1 MERPGWESLQKIER
15 VLWGATLVALP
26 VTSFRY
32 LPFMGADTQ
41 VRPLSLLPAALLFI
55 SLAIRSIRERHLIL
69 WNGNF
74 QPVLLFILIAAAA
87 SAAGFFLAPA
97 DLFSFS
103 YSGRVLRAWLSFGVG
118 IIFLVTSMA
127 MNQDEPDLRFTL
139 KWLYIGLI
147 ANVAWSLVQSLEI
160 YVFQTNIVDS
170 IQRKMMMA
178 GLPPNNR
185 ISGLALEPSWLAA
198 QVITLYLPWTFAGVI
213 KYYNWN
219 KWRWIPVIIL
229 VACAYL
235 LLFSFS
241 RSGILT
247 AVGVVVLTFLIAGWE
262 SLRKMWG
269 WFFSPLKLKSN
280 HPKNPLQMIFRLVT
294 IAALFVSLAG
304 GIFILSKNQYFSRIW
319 QSRETTL
326 TDYFVDIYAGPRLA
340 YSWAG
345 WMIFE
350 QHPLTGVGLGAAGFY
365 FYDALPDWARFKNPE
380 ISKLLSPA
388 HQAFPNIK
396 NLYARLL
403 SETGI
408 LGFWAFI
415 SFYLLAFG
423 KILTLL
429 HSKRKELTFLGTA
442 SLMGWLSIVILGFT
456 QDSLAMPIIWI
467 PLGILI
473 GIKLPVD
480 SNIWLARSD
489 NKMAK

>member
-1 MERPGWESLQKIER
+1 
-15 VLWGATLVALP
+15 
-26 VTSFRY
+26 
-32 LPFMGADTQ
+32 
-41 VRPLSLLPAALLFI
+41 
-55 SLAIRSIRERHLIL
+55 
-69 WNGNF
+69 
-74 QPVLLFILIAAAA
+74 
-87 SAAGFFLAPA
+87 
-97 DLFSFS
+97 
-103 YSGRVLRAWLSFGVG
+103 
-118 IIFLVTSMA
+118 
-127 MNQDEPDLRFTL
+127 
-139 KWLYIGLI
+139 
-147 ANVAWSLVQSLEI
+147 
-160 YVFQTNIVDS
+160 
-170 IQRKMMMA
+170 
-178 GLPPNNR
+178 
-185 ISGLALEPSWLAA
+185 
-198 QVITLYLPWTFAGVI
+198 
-213 KYYNWN
+213 
-219 KWRWIPVIIL
+219 
-229 VACAYL
+229 
-235 LLFSFS
+235 
-241 RSGILT
+241 
-247 AVGVVVLTFLIAGWE
+247 
-262 SLRKMWG
+262 
-269 WFFSPLKLKSN
+269 
-280 HPKNPLQMIFRLVT
+280 MIFRLVT